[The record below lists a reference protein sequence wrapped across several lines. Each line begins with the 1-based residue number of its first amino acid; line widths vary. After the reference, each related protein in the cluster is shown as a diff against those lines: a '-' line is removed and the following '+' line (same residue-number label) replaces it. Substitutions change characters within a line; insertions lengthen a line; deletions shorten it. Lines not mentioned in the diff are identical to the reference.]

1 MVERIQVRDQTLSTQ
16 AADVLRASITSGTYQ
31 PGDRLPPEP
40 ELAAQLGISRATL
53 RTAMSALERQGLIHR
68 RQGLGTFVAG
78 LSAPNLQGGLQFLV
92 NLESLANKAGLVAEA
107 LDRTVLVV
115 PATEVWAKV
124 LNVEEGTPLNQV
136 RYTLAIEGAPTAALD
151 TLVPEAVL
159 TKPELEGGAGS
170 ALAAL
175 LDHAE
180 CRPAY
185 TNSRIFA
192 IAASKAVAAR
202 LQVPPRQPLLYMEET
217 YYTTFGRPVALS
229 LNCFVTD
236 RFNFYIGRI
245 VP

>member
-1 MVERIQVRDQTLSTQ
+1 LVERIQVRDQTLSVQ
-16 AADVLRASITSGTYQ
+16 AADVLRVSITSGDYA
-31 PGDRLPPEP
+31 PGDRLPPES
-40 ELAAQLGISRATL
+40 ELAAQLGISRTTL

-78 LSAPNLQGGLQFLV
+78 LSAPNLQGGLESMV
-92 NLESLANKAGLVAEA
+92 SLESLAQKAGLVAKA
-107 LDRTVLVV
+107 LDRTVLEVR
-115 PATEVWAKV
+115 ATARWAEA
-124 LNVEEGTPLNQV
+124 LNVEAGALLHQV
-136 RYTLAIEGAPTAALD
+136 RYTLAIQGAPTAALD

-159 TKPELEGGAGS
+159 SRQVLEGGVGS
-170 ALAAL
+170 ALATL
-175 LDHAE
+175 LEHSE

-192 IAASKAVAAR
+192 IAASEAVAAR
-202 LQVPPRQPLLYMEET
+202 LQVPLRQPLLYMEET